1 MYKTVLL
8 VSLLLATT
16 MVCGQS
22 RKYNLGRTATSQEI
36 QTRDISISPTGEGL
50 PSGQGSA
57 KDGRR
62 LYVAQC
68 ASCHGVRGDVRPGN
82 TPGAGDQ
89 GTIDRDK
96 NLTTVGSYWPY
107 ATTVWDYIN
116 RAMPYQQP
124 GSLSPDDV
132 YSITAYVLYLNGIA
146 GENEVLNAKTLP
158 KIVMPN
164 RDGFVPDPRP
174 DTKAAKH

>member
-22 RKYNLGRTATSQEI
+22 RKYNLGRTPTSQEV
-36 QTRDISISPTGEGL
+36 QTRDISVSPTGEGL
-50 PSGQGSA
+50 PPGQGSA
-57 KDGRR
+57 KDGRS
-62 LYVAQC
+62 LYLAQC
-68 ASCHGVRGDVRPGN
+68 ASCHGVRGEGRPGN
-82 TPGAGDQ
+82 PPVAGGQ
-89 GTIDRDK
+89 GTLKSDK
-96 NLTTVGSYWPY
+96 PSTTVGSYWPY